1 MAAQVLPFPDQS
13 TDDDAPIFFER
24 GDHAELAVQTL
35 SLLGWDRLTFDA
47 GEFWRYH
54 PKGIWELVPS
64 AKIRATVA
72 GFAGSPIGAKNTPL
86 NVSDGTAKGTE
97 SVLRDRLM
105 CDDKRVTFDG
115 APVGAAFRNGFV
127 RVSDGKVTVRA
138 NGAENRCR
146 HFYDFEFD
154 PRAETRKLQ
163 EFLDELFADCS
174 EDERA
179 ARIALLQEFSGAC
192 LMGDSIRYQKCLI
205 LYGEGGNGK
214 SSLLALLRSM
224 FPKESLCSVPPH
236 RWAERFGLASLE
248 GKRANFVSETPSA
261 EILDGGAFKAVVTG
275 DEVTGE
281 RKHKDPFEFKPIAGH
296 IFSMNWPLS
305 STDQSTGFW
314 RRPIVLALSRRFD
327 LDPSR
332 RLGAER
338 EVIEKEMPGVVAW
351 AIEGAA
357 RAQRQGEFTMPD
369 QSRTIIGEWRD
380 NNDQVRMFLS
390 ERSDESGIIAGDF
403 YAQYREWAT
412 SNGHRNMCTSRVFG
426 LRVMATGAYER
437 TDSHGKRIYKRKTT
451 PEKASEDAARRAL
464 EQEANR
470 MH

>member
-1 MAAQVLPFPDQS
+1 
-13 TDDDAPIFFER
+13 
-24 GDHAELAVQTL
+24 
-35 SLLGWDRLTFDA
+35 
-47 GEFWRYH
+47 
-54 PKGIWELVPS
+54 
-64 AKIRATVA
+64 
-72 GFAGSPIGAKNTPL
+72 
-86 NVSDGTAKGTE
+86 
-97 SVLRDRLM
+97 
-105 CDDKRVTFDG
+105 
-115 APVGAAFRNGFV
+115 
-127 RVSDGKVTVRA
+127 
-138 NGAENRCR
+138 
-146 HFYDFEFD
+146 
-154 PRAETRKLQ
+154 
-163 EFLDELFADCS
+163 
-174 EDERA
+174 
-179 ARIALLQEFSGAC
+179 
-192 LMGDSIRYQKCLI
+192 
-205 LYGEGGNGK
+205 
-214 SSLLALLRSM
+214 
-224 FPKESLCSVPPH
+224 
-236 RWAERFGLASLE
+236 
-248 GKRANFVSETPSA
+248 
-261 EILDGGAFKAVVTG
+261 
-275 DEVTGE
+275 
-281 RKHKDPFEFKPIAGH
+281 
-296 IFSMNWPLS
+296 MNWPLS

-327 LDPSR
+327 LDPLR